1 MSLAKEAIREFV
13 RSKLSKKKNHTT
25 VDDKSNII
33 EAGII
38 DSLGIM
44 QLVEFIENKFSL
56 KVKDED
62 IIPDNFE
69 SIETISS
76 FIDRSL

>member
-1 MSLAKEAIREFV
+1 MSLAKEEIREFV
-13 RSKLSKKKNHTT
+13 RSKLSKKKNHTAI
-25 VDDKSNII
+25 DDKDNII

-76 FIDRSL
+76 FVERSL